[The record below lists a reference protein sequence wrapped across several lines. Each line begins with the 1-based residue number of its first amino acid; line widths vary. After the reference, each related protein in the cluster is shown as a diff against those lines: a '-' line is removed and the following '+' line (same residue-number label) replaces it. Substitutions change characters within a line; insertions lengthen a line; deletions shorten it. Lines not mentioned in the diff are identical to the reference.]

1 MEKWKI
7 PISQLQDWDFRC
19 DFRLMR
25 LQSVDSER
33 RLLERA
39 AMPEE
44 TKEEGDH
51 SGTLVS
57 LPNKVLTPRVSLS
70 PVSKGQSSS
79 RSRRAAM
86 PEETKEGEHSGT
98 FVSLPYKVL
107 TPRVSLS
114 PVSKGQSSS
123 RSRISGTFVS
133 LSTPLT
139 RSSRVP
145 LPSRKVSSSR
155 LETRAKSANRGTE
168 SDNRRQMVR
177 LSACRIKSLLLICS
191 RLFSCIE
198 RAITYGGCQ
207 VSQTLAGKKRF

>member
-1 MEKWKI
+1 MVFAPTDGGKWKNGKIPILQLQDWDFCCDFRLMRLLHAKMEKWKI

-19 DFRLMR
+19 DFALMR
-25 LQSVDSER
+25 LQSVGER
-33 RLLERA
+33 RLLDRS
-39 AMPEE
+39 AMP
-44 TKEEGDH
+44 
-51 SGTLVS
+51 
-57 LPNKVLTPRVSLS
+57 
-70 PVSKGQSSS
+70 
-79 RSRRAAM
+79 
-86 PEETKEGEHSGT
+86 ETKEGDHSGT
-98 FVSLPYKVL
+98 FVSLPNKVL

>member
-1 MEKWKI
+1 
-7 PISQLQDWDFRC
+7 
-19 DFRLMR
+19 MR
-25 LQSVDSER
+25 LQSVGER

-79 RSRRAAM
+79 RSRN
-86 PEETKEGEHSGT
+86 
-98 FVSLPYKVL
+98 
-107 TPRVSLS
+107 
-114 PVSKGQSSS
+114 
-123 RSRISGTFVS
+123 SGTFVS

-207 VSQTLAGKKRF
+207 ASQTLAGKKRF

>member
-1 MEKWKI
+1 MRLLNAKMEKWKI
-7 PISQLQDWDFRC
+7 PILQLQDWDFRC

-44 TKEEGDH
+44 TKEGD
-51 SGTLVS
+51 
-57 LPNKVLTPRVSLS
+57 
-70 PVSKGQSSS
+70 
-79 RSRRAAM
+79 
-86 PEETKEGEHSGT
+86 HSGT

-123 RSRISGTFVS
+123 RSRNSGTFVS

-207 VSQTLAGKKRF
+207 ASQTLAGKTRF